1 MNFSEL
7 MNKIFGADWLGTF
20 VQILLGLFSVYLSH
34 TTSKL
39 KLNVSGFVAVSENTD
54 TKIAEMTTTIADLKN
69 QNAIITEALV
79 KLADITASGFLDSR
93 GITKDTKVGI
103 GSTLSQ
109 LKQIGVDASAIKDK
123 VANAVKSDGPTA
135 EEVNEIR
142 DEVENFATN
151 VKQTTSDI
159 KQKSDEIYNEILNN
173 EY

>member
-20 VQILLGLFSVYLSH
+20 VQVLLGLFSVYLSH

-39 KLNVSGFVAVSENTD
+39 KLNVSGFTAVSENTD
-54 TKIAEMTTTIADLKN
+54 TKIAEMANTIIDLKN

-93 GITKDTKVGI
+93 GITKDTKADI

-109 LKQIGVDASAIKDK
+109 LKQIGVDALAIKDK
-123 VANAVKSDGPTA
+123 VANAVKSDGLTA